1 MGLEEIVSA
10 IRADAENKRAK
21 VLADAKMEA
30 EKILS
35 EARESSA
42 RIVSQGRSLAER
54 EVQEEKLRSVA
65 AARLG
70 AKREI
75 LEERESVLQRYETQ
89 ASQYLE
95 EFSRSPNYKS
105 FLLRIIEDGVS
116 KIGEDA
122 VVHVNSKDKALLQGA
137 RLNAQISS
145 TSINCK
151 GGALI
156 TSKDEK
162 RRVDN
167 TIESLFKE
175 RKEELR
181 LKLTEQIFGKHA

>member
-21 VLADAKMEA
+21 GLSDAKMEA

-35 EARESSA
+35 EATESSA

-137 RLNAQISS
+137 RLNVQISS
-145 TSINCK
+145 TPINCK

-156 TSKDEK
+156 NSKDEK